1 MTAWRSSLKKT
12 HVRHSNASTNTAG
25 FWACLNSFLHVGVWG
40 WHADPTVEEC
50 AEFIE
55 REAASMDEKD
65 GTRPDAN
72 RVMVWFTNRR
82 CVA

>member
-1 MTAWRSSLKKT
+1 MYDMSSALQAMTEPAISIVT
-12 HVRHSNASTNTAG
+12 E
-25 FWACLNSFLHVGVWG
+25 CFLHRTIG
-40 WHADPTVEEC
+40 WYVDPTVEEC

>member
-1 MTAWRSSLKKT
+1 
-12 HVRHSNASTNTAG
+12 
-25 FWACLNSFLHVGVWG
+25 LHVGVWG

-82 CVA
+82 CAA